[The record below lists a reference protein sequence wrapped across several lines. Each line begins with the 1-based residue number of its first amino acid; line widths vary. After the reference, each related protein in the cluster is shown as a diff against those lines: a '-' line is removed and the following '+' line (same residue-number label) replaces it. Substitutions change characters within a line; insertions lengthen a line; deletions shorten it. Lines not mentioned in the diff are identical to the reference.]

1 MKNKI
6 IAGVIAI
13 LFLPAVLAMRWAIE
27 QFLLVRIVLGI
38 VLMLI
43 VIIMVYKFSKLVLD
57 EHSKNN
63 YCCPIKLIYNTN
75 ICLDY

>member
-13 LFLPAVLAMRWAIE
+13 LFLPVALAMRWAVG

-38 VLMLI
+38 TLIGLVTVL
-43 VIIMVYKFSKLVLD
+43 VYKFSKLLLD
-57 EHSKNN
+57 EYSK
-63 YCCPIKLIYNTN
+63 IHDI
-75 ICLDY
+75 

>member
-13 LFLPAVLAMRWAIE
+13 LFLPAVFVMRWAVG
-27 QFLLVRIVLGI
+27 QFLLVRIVSGI
-38 VLMLI
+38 TIMVFITVL
-43 VIIMVYKFSKLVLD
+43 VYKFSKLLLD

-63 YCCPIKLIYNTN
+63 T
-75 ICLDY
+75 